1 LWLQFVLQSD
11 IQYEWDEA
19 KRAETLLDRGVD
31 FASMEYFDW
40 ETAIHQAGNR
50 DGETRWSTLGM
61 IGNRLHHVVWTERE
75 QNIRI
80 ISLRKANA
88 REAVSYVEQQN

>member
-1 LWLQFVLQSD
+1 M
-11 IQYEWDEA
+11 QYEWDAA

-31 FASMEYFDW
+31 FASMEYFNW
-40 ETAIHQAGNR
+40 ETAMHPASNR
-50 DGETRWSTLGM
+50 DGDTRWSTLGM
-61 IGNRLHHVVWTERE
+61 IGNRLHQVVGTERE

-88 REAVSYVEQQN
+88 R